1 MVAHIGSWLNRI
13 YKPRLGVQMEKVVE
27 PAIDVQLENLGTRNL
42 TTLVNSSIEIVTEL
56 GKNTSS
62 VDWYAILGIGLAILT
77 LVGMMYGFL
86 VKKAKIRGRN
96 EITIEMSPQISV
108 FDLPSVGSVTN
119 EEVQNGAESSSETR
133 RGSGNH

>member
-96 EITIEMSPQISV
+96 EISIEMSPQISV
-108 FDLPSVGSVTN
+108 FARPSVGSVTN
-119 EEVQNGAESSSETR
+119 EEVQNGAESSDEAR